1 MKKNL
6 IFFLARFGRG
16 GAGNSV
22 FKLCSNLDKK
32 KYNIFII
39 CMNNCAYKKEFLK
52 AGIKVEIINSNRAL
66 FAVFFLS
73 KIISK
78 IIKNNN
84 QNYLIS
90 NINYTNLLCSI
101 FLEKKINLKFIAIER
116 TPFKELEIYF
126 GFIDRIKKTLMRS
139 LIPFFYKKFDL
150 VICNS
155 EYLGKYLKEKYGI
168 FSKTLF
174 PPSITNLKISK
185 KKKYIQRNISKKSN
199 IKLVTVCRLS
209 KEKNIYEIIQ
219 AISEIKKKISLYI
232 IGVGP
237 EKNNISKFIKSLNL
251 EKSVKLVGFKKNPQ
265 SHLIKADLYINSSY
279 FEGFPN
285 SVVEAA
291 QVGLPIIASQSHGG
305 INEILSKG
313 KGGSIYKNSQGL
325 KKLIKKFSNDRKI
338 FLRKSKIAQKKSLEF
353 NLKSHVFK
361 FERMINEIK
370 FYNNF

>member
-6 IFFLARFGRG
+6 IFFLARFSRG
-16 GAGNSV
+16 GAGNSI
-22 FKLCSNLDKK
+22 FKLCSSLDKR
-32 KYNIFII
+32 KYNIFVI

-52 AGIKVEIINSNRAL
+52 AGIKVKIINSSRAL

-73 KIISK
+73 KIVSK
-78 IIKNNN
+78 IIENSSH
-84 QNYLIS
+84 NYLIS

-101 FLEKKINLKFIAIER
+101 FLKKRVNLKFVAIER

-126 GFIDRIKKTLMRS
+126 SLIDRVKKILMRS
-139 LIPFFYKKFDL
+139 LIPFFYKKYDL

-155 EYLGKYLKEKYGI
+155 DYLGKYLKKKYGI

-174 PPSITNLKISK
+174 PPSITDLEISNK
-185 KKKYIQRNISKKSN
+185 KRNKRNILKKSK
-199 IKLVTVCRLS
+199 IKIITVCRLS

-237 EKNNISKFIKSLNL
+237 EKNNISKFIQSLNL
-251 EKSVKLVGFKKNPQ
+251 EKKVKLIGFKKNPYNY
-265 SHLIKADLYINSSY
+265 LFKADLYINSSY

-313 KGGSIYKNSQGL
+313 KGGIIYKNSQEL
-325 KKLIKKFSNDRKI
+325 KKSIEKFASNQKIFIKKSI
-338 FLRKSKIAQKKSLEF
+338 IAQKKSLEF
-353 NLKSHVFK
+353 NVKSHVNK
-361 FERMINEIK
+361 FEKIIDEI
-370 FYNNF
+370 

>member
-6 IFFLARFGRG
+6 IFFLARFGKG

-22 FKLCSNLDKK
+22 FKLCSTLDKK

-101 FLEKKINLKFIAIER
+101 FLKKKIYLRFIAIER

-126 GFIDRIKKTLMRS
+126 GFFDRIKKTLIRS

-155 EYLGKYLKEKYGI
+155 EYLGEYLKEKYGI

-174 PPSITNLKISK
+174 PPSITDLGINK
-185 KKKYIQRNISKKSN
+185 KKKYIQKSMSKKSK
-199 IKLVTVCRLS
+199 IKIITVCRLS
-209 KEKNIYEIIQ
+209 REKNIYEIIR

-251 EKSVKLVGFKKNPQ
+251 EKKVKLVGFKQNPQ
-265 SHLIKADLYINSSY
+265 NYLLKADLYINSSY

-313 KGGSIYKNSQGL
+313 KGGSIYKNSQDL
-325 KKLIKKFSNDRKI
+325 KRLIEKFSNDRKI
-338 FLRKSKIAQKKSLEF
+338 FIKKSKIAQKKSLEF

-361 FERMINEIK
+361 FETMINEI
-370 FYNNF
+370 

>member
-6 IFFLARFGRG
+6 IFFLARFGKG

-22 FKLCSNLDKK
+22 FKLCCSLDKK
-32 KYNIFII
+32 KYNIFVI

-52 AGIKVEIINSNRAL
+52 AGIKVIIINSSRAL
-66 FAVFFLS
+66 FAVFFLN

-78 IIKNNN
+78 IIENSS

-101 FLEKKINLKFIAIER
+101 FLKKRINLKFVAIER

-126 GFIDRIKKTLMRS
+126 SLIDRIKKILMRS
-139 LIPFFYKKFDL
+139 LIPIFYKKFDL

-155 EYLGKYLKEKYGI
+155 HYLGKYLKKKYGI

-174 PPSITNLKISK
+174 PPSITGYEINRRQKNK
-185 KKKYIQRNISKKSN
+185 KSFSKKS
-199 IKLVTVCRLS
+199 KLKLITVCRLS
-209 KEKNIYEIIQ
+209 REKNICEIIQ
-219 AISEIKKKISLYI
+219 AISEIKKEISLYI

-237 EKNNISKFIKSLNL
+237 EKDNISKFIKSLNL
-251 EKSVKLVGFKKNPQ
+251 EKKVKLIGFEQNPYN
-265 SHLIKADLYINSSY
+265 HLFKADLYINSSY

-313 KGGSIYKNSQGL
+313 KGGTIYKNSQDL
-325 KKLIKKFSNDRKI
+325 KKFIEKFTNNQKI
-338 FLRKSKIAQKKSLEF
+338 FTKKSIIAQKKSFEF
-353 NLKSHVFK
+353 NLKNHVSK
-361 FERMINEIK
+361 FEKILDEI
-370 FYNNF
+370 

>member
-6 IFFLARFGRG
+6 IFFLARFGKG

-22 FKLCSNLDKK
+22 FKLCSNLNKR
-32 KYNIFII
+32 KYNIFVI
-39 CMNNCAYKKEFLK
+39 CMNNCAYKKEFLD
-52 AGIKVEIINSNRAL
+52 AGIKVEIIKSSRAL
-66 FAVFFLS
+66 FAVFLLS

-78 IIKNNN
+78 IIENNN
-84 QNYLIS
+84 QSYLIS
-90 NINYTNLLCSI
+90 NINYTNLLCSVFI
-101 FLEKKINLKFIAIER
+101 KKRINLKFIAIER

-155 EYLGKYLKEKYGI
+155 EYMRKYLKEKYCI

-174 PPSITNLKISK
+174 PPSITDIGIDK
-185 KKKYIQRNISKKSN
+185 KKKSIKKSISKKSK
-199 IKLVTVCRLS
+199 IKLITVCRLS
-209 KEKNIYEIIQ
+209 REKNIYEIIQ
-219 AISEIKKKISLYI
+219 AISNIKKKISLYI

-237 EKNNISKFIKSLNL
+237 EKNNISNFIRSLNL
-251 EKSVKLVGFKKNPQ
+251 EKKVKLIGYMQNPHD
-265 SHLIKADLYINSSY
+265 HLVKADLYINSSY

-291 QVGLPIIASQSHGG
+291 RVGLPIIASQSHGG

-313 KGGSIYKNSQGL
+313 RGGTIYKNSQDL
-325 KKLIKKFSNDRKI
+325 KRLIKKFANDRKVFI
-338 FLRKSKIAQKKSLEF
+338 RKSKIAKKKSSQF
-353 NLKSHVFK
+353 NLKSHVIK
-361 FERMINEIK
+361 FEKMINEI
-370 FYNNF
+370 